1 MAHWGTQKWPEG
13 EWVPEA
19 KGQCFGED
27 GVVTYTSSADW
38 SEREVRTDHG
48 FNHVEV
54 SGDLGKGHWV
64 EPFC

>member
-1 MAHWGTQKWPEG
+1 M
-13 EWVPEA
+13 
-19 KGQCFGED
+19 
-27 GVVTYTSSADW
+27 VTYTSSADW
-38 SEREVRTDHG
+38 SERGVRTDHG